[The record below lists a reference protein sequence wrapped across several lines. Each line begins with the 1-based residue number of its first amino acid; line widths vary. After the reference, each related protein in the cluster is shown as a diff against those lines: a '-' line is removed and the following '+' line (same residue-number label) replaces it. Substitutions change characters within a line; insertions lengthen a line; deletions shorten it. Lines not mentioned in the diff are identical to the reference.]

1 MTEGQKERIGPYV
14 LHEVLGE
21 GGMGTVYRALQTE
34 PVSREVALK
43 IIKPGMDTREVVAR
57 FQAERQALAL
67 MNHSGIATV
76 FDAGETTAARPY
88 FVMEL
93 VRGVAIDEY
102 CDTHKLDTGERV
114 AIAAAVCD
122 AVHHAHQKGVIH
134 RDLKPSNILV
144 TVDDS
149 GPVPKVIDFG
159 IAKAVAAGTGS
170 DGLVTTMG
178 QMLGTPAY
186 MSPEQAERSG
196 LDVDTRTDV
205 YSLGV
210 ILYEL
215 LSGTLPFDSA
225 TLKRPDFIVQFL
237 IREREVP
244 TPSVRL
250 GDLANTQDTV
260 ARNRRTDVR
269 SLRRELRGDL
279 DWIVMKA
286 MEKDRTRRYAAASEL
301 AADLR
306 RYLRGEPV
314 LARPPST
321 GYRLRKLA
329 RRHKGALAAGVALL
343 TSLALGATVSTI
355 GFLRAEE
362 NAAEAAAEA
371 ARAEAVNAFLTQML
385 RAADPVSGDGP
396 ETTVREVLDAA
407 SAEVD
412 DGALADQPLVEA
424 SVRRA
429 IGGSYMQLGLY
440 EEAEKQFSVASRLL
454 EEQGGEPALRVE
466 ALDELGQ
473 VARRQGRLSDAE
485 ALYTAALSLAD
496 SAGFSVD
503 GGEGEELV
511 NGVRSDLALTFQNMD
526 RLDEAAE
533 ILEELAASHRRL
545 LPVDDLDRATTLNNL
560 AMVKSSAGEVDEAIG
575 LFEETLRS
583 LRAAVGPSH
592 LFVAAVM
599 ESIGSLHQR
608 AGRYPEADSLRMAAQ
623 DMRRE
628 IVGERHPHYH
638 NGLNGLGLLRLE
650 MGDPQ
655 AATVLLNEAVALG
668 EELLGPDHPR
678 VANSLHSLGL
688 VYLETESAGAA
699 EAVFRRALTIRESS
713 LGADHRNTLNARASL
728 AGALLLQGKA
738 SEAEAEAGAVI
749 TRQRALALD
758 DALLVG
764 AALRIWGGASVE
776 LGRFEVAEDA
786 LLEAYEMQSAEFGS
800 DHRQTIATVE
810 SLVKLY
816 DRWGRDE
823 LRSEWQARLE

>member
-1 MTEGQKERIGPYV
+1 MAEGDKERIGPYV

-67 MNHSGIATV
+67 MNHPGIATV
-76 FDAGETTAARPY
+76 YEAGETNAGRPY

-102 CDTHKLDTGERV
+102 CDTHKLSTAERV
-114 AIAAAVCD
+114 SLAISVCD

-144 TVDDS
+144 SVDDA
-149 GPVPKVIDFG
+149 GPTPKVIDFG
-159 IAKAVAAGTGS
+159 IAKAVAAGS

-215 LSGTLPFDSA
+215 LSGTLPFDSE

-250 GDLANTQDTV
+250 ADLANTQNTV

-269 SLRRELRGDL
+269 ALRRELRGDL

-306 RYLRGEPV
+306 RYLGGDAV
-314 LARPPST
+314 LARPPSA
-321 GYRLRKLA
+321 GYRIRKLA
-329 RRHKGALAAGVALL
+329 RRHRGALAAGMALL
-343 TSLALGATVSTI
+343 ISLVVGAAVSTV

-362 NAAEAAAEA
+362 NAQEAAAQA
-371 ARAEAVNAFLTQML
+371 ARAEAVNAFLGQML
-385 RAADPVSGDGP
+385 QAADPVAGDGP

-407 SAEVD
+407 SDEVS
-412 DGALADQPLVEA
+412 DGALEAQPLVEA
-424 SVRRA
+424 SVRRS
-429 IGGSYMQLGLY
+429 IGASYMQLGLLD
-440 EEAEKQFSVASRLL
+440 EAEDHFSVARELL
-454 EEQGGEPALRVE
+454 DDHGGDASDRVE

-473 VARRQGRLSDAE
+473 VARRQGRLADAE
-485 ALYTAALSLAD
+485 AFYRAALNLAD
-496 SAGFSVD
+496 SAGFTTD
-503 GGEGEELV
+503 AGAGEDLV
-511 NGVRSDLALTFQNMD
+511 NGVRADLALTLQNMD
-526 RLDEAAE
+526 RLDEAAA
-533 ILEELAASHRRL
+533 ILEELASSHRRL

-560 AMVKSSAGEVDEAIG
+560 ALVRSAAGDVEGAIG
-575 LFEETLRS
+575 LFEETLTS
-583 LRAAVGPSH
+583 LTAALGPSH
-592 LFVAAVM
+592 LYVAAVL

-608 AGRYPEADSLRMAAQ
+608 LGRYPEADSLRTAAQ

-628 IVGERHPHYH
+628 LVGEGHPHYQ
-638 NGLNGLGLLRLE
+638 NGLAGLGLLRLE
-650 MGDPQ
+650 MGDRE
-655 AATVLLNEAVALG
+655 AAETLLLEAVALA
-668 EELLGPDHPR
+668 EELLGPEHPR
-678 VANSLHSLGL
+678 VATSLHSLGL
-688 VYLETESAGAA
+688 VYLEAEAA
-699 EAVFRRALTIRESS
+699 EDAEEVFRRALEIREAA
-713 LGADHRNTLNARASL
+713 LGPDHRNTLNARSSL
-728 AGALLLQGKA
+728 AGALLLGGQA
-738 SEAEAEAGAVI
+738 EEAESLAAAVVA
-749 TRQRALALD
+749 RQRALGVGD
-758 DALLVG
+758 GTLVG
-764 AALRIWGGASVE
+764 AALRIWGGASAE
-776 LGRFEVAEDA
+776 LGRFEVAEEA
-786 LLEAYEMQSAEFGS
+786 LLEAYEIQSAELG
-800 DHRQTIATVE
+800 DEHRQTVATVE

-816 DRWGRDE
+816 TRWGRDD
-823 LRSEWQARLE
+823 LSADWQARLR